1 MQRQSNA
8 ADCAA
13 TNAALNPAGASRVQG
28 VMKKQ
33 VVGVVGK
40 GALIQAGLLLLIALT
55 SLRVAH
61 ADDAQLSADDIAA
74 KIVRSDTFAWDG
86 ARSKVRMVLV
96 EPNGAKRE
104 RAMDVLG
111 RRTKGLFQ
119 TVVHFSMPQD
129 IAGTAFLMIDR
140 GAEQSEQ
147 YIYLPGLKRTR
158 RIVGR
163 EREGS
168 FMGSDFT
175 YADMQR
181 VDAKYTKHKRLPDE
195 KLGEDAVYVI
205 ESTLSA
211 DAPVSYGKVMTWIR
225 KTDYVALRTRFYDRA
240 GKLAKTLYSR
250 RVREVDGKPVVVEAR
265 MQNQQNNHVT
275 ELYVDAI
282 ERRDDLSDSNFTP
295 AALEHF

>member
-1 MQRQSNA
+1 MRG
-8 ADCAA
+8 
-13 TNAALNPAGASRVQG
+13 PARV
-28 VMKKQ
+28 
-33 VVGVVGK
+33 
-40 GALIQAGLLLLIALT
+40 LLLLSAALT
-55 SLRVAH
+55 VLSVAH
-61 ADDAQLSADDIAA
+61 ADDSALSADDIAA

-86 ARSKVRMVLV
+86 ARSKVRMVLIDA
-96 EPNGAKRE
+96 NGAKRE
-104 RAMDVLG
+104 RAMDVIG
-111 RRTKGLFQ
+111 RRSKGLFE

-129 IAGTAFLMIDR
+129 IAGTAFLMLDR
-140 GAEQSEQ
+140 GQDQSEQ

-181 VDAKYTKHKRLPDE
+181 IDPRFTKHKRLPDE
-195 KLGEDAVYVI
+195 KFGDDMVYVI
-205 ESTLSA
+205 ESTISA
-211 DAPVSYGKVMTWIR
+211 DAPVSYAKVTTWIR
-225 KTDYVALRTRFYDRA
+225 KSDYVALRTRFYDRA